1 MKVITT
7 DIEGVKIVEPDVF
20 GDERGWFCE
29 TYSKPRY
36 EKFGIKADFVQDN
49 ESMSSRG
56 VVRGLHWQAA
66 PFTQAKLV
74 RVERG
79 AVLDVAVDIRE
90 GSPTYGRHVAV
101 ELSSVNRR
109 QLFIPKGFA
118 HGFFVLEDDTVF
130 SYKCDEPYNPGSERG
145 MRFDDPDLGIK
156 WPDVGVPLTL
166 SPKDRMHPPF
176 KEIEPCREKA

>member
-1 MKVITT
+1 MKVFDT
-7 DIEGVKIVEPDVF
+7 DIAGVKIVEPDVF

-36 EKFGIKADFVQDN
+36 EKFGIAADFVQDN

-90 GSPTYGRHVAV
+90 GSPTFGRHVAV
-101 ELSSVNRR
+101 ELSAANRR
-109 QLFIPKGFA
+109 QLFIPRGFA
-118 HGFFVLEDDTVF
+118 HGFFVLEDGTVF
-130 SYKCDEPYNPGSERG
+130 SYKCDAPYNPEYERG
-145 MRFDDPDLGIK
+145 MRFDDPELGIE
-156 WPDVGVPLTL
+156 WPNVGVPLTL
-166 SPKDRMHPPF
+166 SAKDKRHPPL
-176 KEIEPCREKA
+176 KEIEPWREKA